1 MLKIPQS
8 YISKMARNYELDET
22 DRKIL
27 ALLIDDAK
35 MPYTEIARKVHVSG
49 GTVHVRMSRMEELG
63 IVKGATLNIDY
74 AQLGYDI
81 NAFLGIY
88 LNKSSVYN
96 SVAEQLKAIP
106 EILSIYYTTGNY
118 SLFARIICRDTN
130 HLREVLHDKI
140 QLIDGIERTETLI
153 SLEETLNRPIQL
165 V

>member
-1 MLKIPQS
+1 
-8 YISKMARNYELDET
+8 MARNYELDET

>member
-1 MLKIPQS
+1 
-8 YISKMARNYELDET
+8 MARNYELDET
-22 DRKIL
+22 DRRIL

-140 QLIDGIERTETLI
+140 QLIEGIERTETLI

>member
-1 MLKIPQS
+1 
-8 YISKMARNYELDET
+8 MARNYELDET

-49 GTVHVRMSRMEELG
+49 GTVHVRMARMEELG

-140 QLIDGIERTETLI
+140 QLIEGIERTETLI

-165 V
+165 I